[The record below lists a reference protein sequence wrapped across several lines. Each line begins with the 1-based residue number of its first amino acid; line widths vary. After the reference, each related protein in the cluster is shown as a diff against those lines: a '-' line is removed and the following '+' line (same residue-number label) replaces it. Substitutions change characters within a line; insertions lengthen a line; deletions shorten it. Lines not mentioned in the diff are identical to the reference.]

1 MVSAMMGGDAAT
13 SLDAA
18 ARLDR
23 TMPTELVRKFAIM
36 EPVKAAPYTTH
47 ARFSAPATIL
57 AMPRPDE
64 GMPLVTAMYHY
75 ARALAYAAQ
84 RDAVGARQE
93 IAALEA
99 LARDTDTKR
108 YDEWQV
114 PARAVI
120 DTARLVA
127 TGRLADALG
136 DLDAAAAA
144 YEEAVF
150 VEDSLAYMEPPYWYY
165 PVRQSLGS
173 VRLRQ
178 GRLDDAEKAF
188 RDSLVR
194 VRNNGWALAGLA
206 ATYERKKDIG
216 AEKATRAALQR
227 AWFGSRGGPSIDRL

>member
-150 VEDSLAYMEPPYWYY
+150 LEDSLAYMEPPYWYY

-216 AEKATRAALQR
+216 AGKAARAALQR
-227 AWFGSRGGPSIDRL
+227 AWFGSRGGPSIDAL